1 MNAEKTMKSIIRG
14 RGANPRMEARSGWTE
29 SRNIVIEHRYSGGD
43 LGQIQA

>member
-1 MNAEKTMKSIIRG
+1 LVVAMVFAEDSK
-14 RGANPRMEARSGWTE
+14 ALGWTE